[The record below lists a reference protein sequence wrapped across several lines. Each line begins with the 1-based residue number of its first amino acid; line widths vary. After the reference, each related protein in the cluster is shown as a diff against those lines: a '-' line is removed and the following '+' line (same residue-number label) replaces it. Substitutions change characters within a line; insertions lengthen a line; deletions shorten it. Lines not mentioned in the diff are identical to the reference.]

1 MAAYI
6 LVDCK
11 VTDPVKYEDYK
22 RLAQACV
29 QSHGGKY
36 LVRGAKAEV
45 LEGSWTPN
53 RVVVLEFPTLEQA
66 RAFHHSADYVAARA
80 LREGAAQ
87 MNMIV
92 VGGA

>member
-11 VTDPVKYEDYK
+11 VTDAVKYEDYK

-29 QSHGGKY
+29 QANGGKY

-45 LEGSWTPN
+45 LEGGWLPN
-53 RVVVLEFPTLEQA
+53 RVVVMEFPTLERA
-66 RAFHHSADYVAARA
+66 RKFHDSADYVAARA
-80 LREGAAQ
+80 ARAGAAQ
-87 MNMIV
+87 MNMV
-92 VGGA
+92 LVEGT